1 MQEPV
6 NETIEEKPSV
16 SKWPIMAALFLGV
29 MMLAG
34 AAGGAFYVRYMRER
48 QAQQEQLEQMLD
60 GASSVNRWMRQLD
73 EQLAA
78 YGLLEEEQGRLKD
91 LSQKAKNLDEEDYVS
106 QIEFLKEAE
115 AFENQVVGRLET
127 EAQTRKNQLKGRDP
141 GYASEEQ
148 KNRLQEYADQMETLI
163 EEKKFQEAE
172 ALAVQWED
180 FAEEASVKKTG
191 YQVNIMQY
199 DMSEYPK
206 VRLYLDIRD
215 EATGGTVKEL
225 APHMFY
231 VSEGDAAS
239 GNFLNRAVQ
248 KAVAMNENERLNLN
262 LLADTSGSMSGQRM
276 ESAKSIM
283 RNFLSTVQFNAGDQ
297 VKLTQFNS
305 IIDKSGFFS
314 NDLNR
319 LNQTINSYSATG
331 GTKLYDTIIYGVQ
344 DVSGQEGAKC
354 VIAFTDGYDEHSY
367 NSPEQVIE
375 IVSRYRIP
383 VFIVRVGDTSS
394 SGRDSILQQIAQA
407 SGGDFKN
414 LQQFSTDM
422 NDFYNQIYRQLKE
435 YYVVE
440 YEADSMMDIMQ
451 TKQIDVYVQNGD
463 KGGEAVGS
471 TNPGTELFDSLLG
484 SYLRSY
490 IYDMNNHYY
499 DRLREYVDDAVAA
512 DDTKSIQWQM
522 KKQVSG
528 GFNNVAA
535 ETLMDYSITGIQVL
549 NEDTVHMK
557 TSEKYEVIYD
567 EV

>member
-127 EAQTRKNQLKGRDP
+127 EEQTRKNQLKGRDP

-331 GTKLYDTIIYGVQ
+331 GTKLYDTIIY
-344 DVSGQEGAKC
+344 
-354 VIAFTDGYDEHSY
+354 
-367 NSPEQVIE
+367 
-375 IVSRYRIP
+375 
-383 VFIVRVGDTSS
+383 
-394 SGRDSILQQIAQA
+394 
-407 SGGDFKN
+407 
-414 LQQFSTDM
+414 
-422 NDFYNQIYRQLKE
+422 
-435 YYVVE
+435 
-440 YEADSMMDIMQ
+440 
-451 TKQIDVYVQNGD
+451 
-463 KGGEAVGS
+463 
-471 TNPGTELFDSLLG
+471 
-484 SYLRSY
+484 
-490 IYDMNNHYY
+490 
-499 DRLREYVDDAVAA
+499 
-512 DDTKSIQWQM
+512 
-522 KKQVSG
+522 
-528 GFNNVAA
+528 
-535 ETLMDYSITGIQVL
+535 
-549 NEDTVHMK
+549 
-557 TSEKYEVIYD
+557 
-567 EV
+567 

>member
-34 AAGGAFYVRYMRER
+34 AAGGAFYVRHMRER

-414 LQQFSTDM
+414 LQH
-422 NDFYNQIYRQLKE
+422 R
-435 YYVVE
+435 
-440 YEADSMMDIMQ
+440 YERF
-451 TKQIDVYVQNGD
+451 
-463 KGGEAVGS
+463 
-471 TNPGTELFDSLLG
+471 L
-484 SYLRSY
+484 
-490 IYDMNNHYY
+490 
-499 DRLREYVDDAVAA
+499 
-512 DDTKSIQWQM
+512 
-522 KKQVSG
+522 
-528 GFNNVAA
+528 
-535 ETLMDYSITGIQVL
+535 
-549 NEDTVHMK
+549 
-557 TSEKYEVIYD
+557 
-567 EV
+567 